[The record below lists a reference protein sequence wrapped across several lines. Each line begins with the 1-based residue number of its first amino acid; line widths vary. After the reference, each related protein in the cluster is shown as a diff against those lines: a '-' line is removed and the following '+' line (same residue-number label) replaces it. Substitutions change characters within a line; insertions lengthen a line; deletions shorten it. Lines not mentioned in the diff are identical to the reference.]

1 MRLKMKIIP
10 GVGPGFTR
18 FGLSLVSDGGGLV
31 EKSYVSPLL
40 SRITLN
46 LIVIV
51 LALLAALSLPCS
63 SLAREADRDTFSIS
77 LVQEATVKKIK
88 GEGAAYERYTVKKGD
103 YLCKILRDK
112 GLIPGPDIKELLSAI
127 KGMNKSLTNLD
138 LIHPG
143 QTILIPLKLV
153 PEKRYRSEVDDF
165 FQKSVMGFS
174 SLEDVSLENYVVK
187 PGDSLTKVVMSK
199 YKIPPDYLYNEYLE
213 LVQKFNPTMKDPDL
227 IYPNQTI
234 RLPIY
239 SPEIVK
245 MPIKKTHRPKPKRKI
260 ALKKTE
266 PVVTSPVQKPP
277 KTLSL
282 SRELKDVFD
291 QIGEEWVD
299 SGEQFIPLKSGGHVN
314 LKAESF
320 PTLNL
325 RNGRMLIIDIGN
337 ELPEE
342 ITRLIESD
350 WQTYKVVHL
359 APHDNLKAS
368 LDKILAAC
376 AYHEVLGSG
385 ERLKIRSDID
395 ITLGGDWVI
404 IPQKT
409 TGDTPER
416 IVSLALIGNQTERT
430 PMVVRTYLEKLGIR
444 VIEYPDFPAP
454 PKAEE
459 ELPAKK
465 VISLEKGNPFPLPT
479 MLLDLAGQSFSSE
492 VKIPVYQGGGTGF
505 NLIIH
510 ADLFFNRAGND
521 CIIDTTGL
529 SPDIIELLKK
539 HQFRVLT
546 LAGEKDPRKV
556 TEAVLDF
563 LELEFYSKPHEFLVS
578 SRDKARNI
586 TLTVHGI
593 SFSDKN
599 SRKIL
604 ATDRTLPREVVAFLN
619 QRGYHLLELGQLD
632 GR

>member
-1 MRLKMKIIP
+1 MKRTP
-10 GVGPGFTR
+10 GVGPASTR
-18 FGLSLVSDGGGLV
+18 FGVFLASAVRGIV
-31 EKSYVSPLL
+31 EKSHFSPPMP
-40 SRITLN
+40 RIALHR
-46 LIVIV
+46 IV
-51 LALLAALSLPCS
+51 LVVGLLVALFLPCA
-63 SLAREADRDTFSIS
+63 SLAREAERDTFSIS
-77 LVQEATVKKIK
+77 LVQEATVKKLESK
-88 GEGAAYERYTVKKGD
+88 GAPYERYTVKNGD

-112 GLIPGPDIKELLSAI
+112 GLIPGPDIRELLSAI

-143 QTILIPLKLV
+143 QTILIPLKIV
-153 PEKRYRSEVDDF
+153 PEKTYKGEVDEF

-199 YKIPPDYLYNEYLE
+199 YKIPPDYLYNEYLD
-213 LVQKFNPTMKDPDL
+213 LVQKFNPTMKDLDL
-227 IYPNQTI
+227 IHPNQII

-245 MPIKKTHRPKPKRKI
+245 MPIKKPLKPKPKKKI

-282 SRELKDVFD
+282 KRELRDIFD

-299 SGEQFIPLKSGGHVN
+299 TGEQFIPLKSGGHVN
-314 LKAESF
+314 LKADSF

-325 RNGRMLIIDIGN
+325 RNGRMLIIDIRN
-337 ELPEE
+337 ELPED

-350 WQTYKVVHL
+350 WQAYKVVHL
-359 APHDNLKAS
+359 APHDNLKAA

-385 ERLKIRSDID
+385 ERLKLRSDID

-404 IPQKT
+404 VPQKG
-409 TGDTPER
+409 TGDTPEV
-416 IVSLALIGNQTERT
+416 IITLALIGNQTERT
-430 PMVVRTYLEKLGIR
+430 PMLVRTYLERLGVT
-444 VIEYPDFPAP
+444 VIDYPDLPAP

-459 ELPAKK
+459 ELPAEKK
-465 VISLEKGNPFPLPT
+465 IPLEKGNPFPLPT

-492 VKIPVYQGGGTGF
+492 VKIPVYQSGGTGF

-510 ADLFFNRAGND
+510 ADLFFNRGGND

-546 LAGEKDPRKV
+546 LAGVKEPRKI
-556 TEAVLDF
+556 TQLVLDF
-563 LELEFYSKPHEFLVS
+563 LELEFDSKPHDFLVS
-578 SRDKARNI
+578 SRDEARNI
-586 TLTVHGI
+586 TLTVQGI
-593 SFSDKN
+593 SFSDRDR
-599 SRKIL
+599 RKIL
-604 ATDRTLPREVVAFLN
+604 ATDTTLPIEVVAFLN
-619 QRGYHLLELGQLD
+619 QRGYHLLELGQLQ
-632 GR
+632 GQ